1 MLSRIVAL
9 SLRYRAVVTALG
21 VLMLIYGIYSA
32 TQAKYDVFPEFA
44 APQISLQ
51 TEAIGLSP
59 EQVEAL
65 VTQPIEN
72 ALNGLPGIESL
83 RSESVQGLSIV
94 IVVFTGGRDIY
105 LDRQATAERLTTLA
119 GQLPQGVGQ
128 PVMEPLTSATG
139 DLITIGLTSDKLSLM
154 ELRTLA
160 EWTVRRRLLAVRGVA
175 KVSIFGG
182 DVRQFQIQVHPA
194 QLRKYDLSIADIVA
208 AAQTATGVR
217 GAGFIDTPERRIVL
231 QVEGQSLTPEQ
242 LSRTALV
249 RESASALPLDIMLGD
264 VATIVEAPAPAL
276 SAATVMGKP
285 GVVLNVWAQYQANT
299 LEATRYADAALA
311 ELKPGLDAK
320 GVIMRADLF
329 RSANFVDTAVSNIRG
344 SLLIGAALVVI
355 VLFMFLLDLRT
366 SLISCSAIPLS
377 LLAAVAALRWSGH
390 SLNTMTLG
398 GLAIAIGEVVDDA
411 VIDVE
416 NILRRLRLNRDAKN
430 PLSPARVVL
439 DASLE
444 VRSAVVYATAAVC
457 VVFMPVLALPGL
469 AGRLFGPL
477 ALAYI
482 YAILASLA
490 VALTLTPALCLM
502 LLGRGRLPEEDGP
515 LARRLKAGYRLLLE
529 SVEGRPRA
537 VLSSAAALVV
547 LGLCLT
553 PFLGG
558 EFLPQFHEG
567 HFIVHMTAPPGTSL
581 AESVR
586 LGGEVTAALTALPL
600 VRTVAQRVGRAAV
613 DDVFGPN
620 ASEFEVDLKPGAPA
634 DADVALRAAVANV
647 KGADFEFN
655 TFLSE
660 RIGETI
666 AGETAPVVVTLAG
679 PDLDA
684 LDAAAAKVLA
694 LIEKTKGSTDARV
707 QSPGGLPRLDVKLK
721 PAELLRW
728 GLDPVAVL
736 DAVSSAYEGK
746 IAGQIYEGDRVVDL
760 SVVLAPSER
769 RKPSELGELRVRNAA
784 GTYVP
789 LKKLAD
795 IKSIA
800 GRSSVLHRGAQR
812 VQIVTSGV
820 SGRDEASVVSELEQG
835 VAALGLP
842 AGITTTFEGASA
854 AQASSS
860 RDLLV
865 NSLLAGSVIVLL
877 LSVVMGHWRNLL
889 LVLLNLPLAL
899 SGGVVT
905 IFLFRYNLSIGCLVG
920 FVTLFGITLR
930 NAIMMVSHFE
940 HLVEVEGLTWGAET
954 ALRGAVERLIPVL
967 MTALVTG
974 LGLLP
979 LALGAG
985 APGREIEGPMA
996 LVILG
1001 GLCTST
1007 ALNLLVLPTLALR
1020 FGRFEKRVPEL

>member
-1 MLSRIVAL
+1 MLNKIVAL
-9 SLRYRAVVTALG
+9 SLRYRTVVTALG
-21 VLMLIYGIYSA
+21 VLLFVYGMYAA

-44 APQISLQ
+44 APQVSVQ
-51 TEAIGLSP
+51 TEARGLAP

-94 IVVFTGGRDIY
+94 TVVFSGGRDIY
-105 LDRQATAERLTTLA
+105 LDRQAVAERLSALS

-139 DLITIGLTSDKLSLM
+139 DLMTIGLTSDKLSLM

-175 KVSIFGG
+175 KASIFGG
-182 DVRQFQIQVHPA
+182 DVRQFQIQVDPKR
-194 QLRKYDLSIADIVA
+194 LMKYDLSIADIIA

-217 GAGFIDTPERRIVL
+217 GAGFIDTPARRIVL
-231 QVEGQSLTPEQ
+231 QVEGQSLTPAQ

-249 RESASALPLDIMLGD
+249 RENNAALPLDVMLGD

-285 GVVLNVWAQYQANT
+285 GVVINVWAQYQANT
-299 LEATRYADAALA
+299 LEATRCVDEALA
-311 ELKPGLDAK
+311 ELKPELDAK
-320 GVIMRADLF
+320 GVVLRSDLF
-329 RSANFVDTAVSNIRG
+329 RSANFVETAVRNIRG

-416 NILRRLRLNRDAKN
+416 NILRRLRLNREAGS
-430 PLSPARVVL
+430 PLSQARVVL

-457 VVFMPVLALPGL
+457 VVFLPVLALPGL

-502 LLGRGRLPEEDGP
+502 LLGRGKLPAEDGP
-515 LARRLKAGYRLLLE
+515 LARRLKAGYLRVLE
-529 SVEGRPRA
+529 KVETRPRA
-537 VLSSAAALVV
+537 VLAGAAVLVT
-547 LGLCLT
+547 LGIGLA

-581 AESVR
+581 AESLR
-586 LGGEVTAALTALPL
+586 LGDAVTSALLAQPL
-600 VRTVAQRVGRAAV
+600 VRTVAQRAGRAAV

-620 ASEFEVDLKPGAPA
+620 ASEFEVDLKPGADA
-634 DADVALRAAVANV
+634 DADVALRAAVENI

-679 PDLDA
+679 RDLDA

-694 LIEKTKGSTDARV
+694 LVEATKGSADARI
-707 QSPGGLPRLDVKLK
+707 QAPGGLPRLKVTLK

-736 DAVSSAYEGK
+736 EAVSSAYEGK
-746 IAGQIYEGDRVVDL
+746 NAGQVYEGDRVVDL

-769 RKPSELGELRVRNAA
+769 RKPEELGELRVRNAA

-795 IKSIA
+795 ITSLA

-820 SGRDEASVVSELEQG
+820 SGRDEASVVAELTRG
-835 VAALGLP
+835 VAGLKLSP
-842 AGITTTFEGASA
+842 EIVATFEGASA
-854 AQASSS
+854 AQASAS

-899 SGGVVT
+899 TGGILSV
-905 IFLFRYNLSIGCLVG
+905 FLFRYNLSIGCLVG

-930 NAIMMVSHFE
+930 NSIMMISHFE
-940 HLVEVEGLTWGAET
+940 HLVEVEGLPWGPQA
-954 ALRGAVERLIPVL
+954 ALRGAVERLVPVL

-1001 GLCTST
+1001 GLVTST
-1007 ALNLLVLPTLALR
+1007 TLNLLVLPTLALR
-1020 FGRFEKRVPEL
+1020 FGRFAPRVCEL